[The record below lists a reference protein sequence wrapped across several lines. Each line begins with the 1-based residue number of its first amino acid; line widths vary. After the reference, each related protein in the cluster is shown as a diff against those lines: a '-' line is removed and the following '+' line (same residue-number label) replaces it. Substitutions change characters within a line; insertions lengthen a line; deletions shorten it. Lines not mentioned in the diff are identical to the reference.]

1 VGVTASRSIQACFRK
16 TFVLRSESND
26 WDFSKARMR
35 RNAVDEFLRKRQSQ
49 RRQAMTEGL
58 GFVMGV
64 NLIIWFGIA
73 FYLFILDRKIRKL
86 EQS

>member
-1 VGVTASRSIQACFRK
+1 
-16 TFVLRSESND
+16 
-26 WDFSKARMR
+26 
-35 RNAVDEFLRKRQSQ
+35 
-49 RRQAMTEGL
+49 
-58 GFVMGV
+58 MGV